1 MYKIFIVLIK
11 IDIFV
16 NLFMVVLR
24 NKKICFL
31 DLENKR
37 NYFERIK
44 GVICIIILNLYIKY
58 YSSFKI
64 FIFII
69 LFRLFFEVLKIR
81 EN

>member
-37 NYFERIK
+37 LKKGCDLYNYFKFKYRIL
-44 GVICIIILNLYIKY
+44 V
-58 YSSFKI
+58 
-64 FIFII
+64 
-69 LFRLFFEVLKIR
+69 VLR
-81 EN
+81 Y